1 MHASTLES
9 AATAAKRG
17 ASAPAGTPPR
27 SDISIDVAAPDDD
40 IALAQACRILEFM
53 RVTREVFPA
62 MGDLAEHPGW
72 EMLLHLFIAG
82 HEGRTLT
89 TADLSEKTGS
99 WRPLAVRYAQMLF
112 ERGFIDRDASTGKPE
127 DWALSLTPATRVRL
141 RKLLC
146 AALDGTHGREARS
159 SAI

>member
-1 MHASTLES
+1 MHANTLES
-9 AATAAKRG
+9 AATAAQRV
-17 ASAPAGTPPR
+17 ASAPAGTAAGPDM
-27 SDISIDVAAPDDD
+27 SFCVATPDDD
-40 IALAQACRILEFM
+40 VALAQAHRILEFM

-82 HEGRTLT
+82 HEDRTLT
-89 TADLSEKTGS
+89 TADLSEETGS

-112 ERGFIDRDASTGKPE
+112 ERGFVDRDASTGKPE
-127 DWALSLTPATRVRL
+127 DWALNLTPATRVQL

-146 AALDGTHGREARS
+146 AALDGTHGWEARS